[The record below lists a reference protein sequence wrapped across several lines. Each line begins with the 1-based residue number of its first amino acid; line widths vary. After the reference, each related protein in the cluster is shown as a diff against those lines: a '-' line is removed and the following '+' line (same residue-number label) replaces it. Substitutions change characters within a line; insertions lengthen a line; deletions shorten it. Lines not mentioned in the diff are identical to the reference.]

1 MSMDHAT
8 SRRSLLKAGALAAAP
23 LAAVGAPASVLAD
36 EGTRAKLA
44 RLEDERAIQRLHRAF
59 LRRVNGQGECGSFV
73 AAADAVTLEP
83 GVAAI
88 GDDPAH
94 DGTLELAADGRS
106 ATARRPVTVEID
118 THFTGATTLEKM
130 ARFQGHGSH
139 RRREARVMFTDY
151 VKGQHGWQIARLRLA

>member
-1 MSMDHAT
+1 MDHAT
-8 SRRSLLKAGALAAAP
+8 SRRALLKAGVLAATP
-23 LAAVGAPASVLAD
+23 LAAVAAPAAVLAD
-36 EGTRAKLA
+36 DGTRAKLA
-44 RLEDERAIQRLHRAF
+44 RLEDERAIERLHRAF

-88 GDDPAH
+88 ADDPAH
-94 DGTLELAADGRS
+94 DPTLEFTANGRT

-118 THFTGATTLEKM
+118 THFTGDTTLEKM

-139 RRREARVMFTDY
+139 RRREARVMLTQY
-151 VKGQHGWQIARLRLA
+151 VKGQHGWQIARLTLA